1 MGQRRLRN
9 LRQPGH
15 RFACDPRHIRVLL
28 SGGPNMRRLRGA
40 QNMPL
45 AATVHFFGRCSLQ
58 HRNHARLLHTAQSEN

>member
-1 MGQRRLRN
+1 MGQRRLRK

-15 RFACDPRHIRVLL
+15 RCACDTRHIRVLL

-45 AATVHFFGRCSLQ
+45 AATVHFSGRCSLQ
-58 HRNHARLLHTAQSEN
+58 LRNHARLLHTARSEN

>member
-15 RFACDPRHIRVLL
+15 RFACDTRHIRVLL

-45 AATVHFFGRCSLQ
+45 AATVHFSGRCSL
-58 HRNHARLLHTAQSEN
+58 